1 MSLPPKFEE
10 LPIPSSEDL
19 NDSKQEKSDIQNLIM
34 SGSQKNNKQTSKNQS
49 IEEFISGKIKED

>member
-1 MSLPPKFEE
+1 MK
-10 LPIPSSEDL
+10 EDL